1 MKVRASYGLVG
12 NGNIGG
18 QRFAY
23 LADVDLT
30 GSPAFTTG
38 INMDR
43 TLTGPSYKRFAN
55 YDLGWEVGKKY
66 NIDWI

>member
-43 TLTGPSYKRFAN
+43 TLTGPSYKR
-55 YDLGWEVGKKY
+55 LP
-66 NIDWI
+66 IMI